1 MMALRQAILNWDGK
15 SSDYLAGVYQKLA
28 CQADAITQLVKLM
41 AEPAC
46 QPGASWLLKQ
56 HLAHLQELT
65 PVQQN
70 RLLDIF
76 VALDCWQTQL
86 HLLQCFAA
94 FIVDASRKTAVEAKL
109 RWGLSHSNKFV
120 RAWSFHGL
128 FYLAKQY
135 PDMQD
140 EVTQLLETALVDEPA
155 SVKARVRSL
164 LKLGF

>member
-1 MMALRQAILNWDGK
+1 MMALRQVILNWDGK
-15 SSDYLAGVYQKLA
+15 SSDYLAGVYLNLA

-76 VALDCWQTQL
+76 VALDCW
-86 HLLQCFAA
+86 
-94 FIVDASRKTAVEAKL
+94 
-109 RWGLSHSNKFV
+109 
-120 RAWSFHGL
+120 
-128 FYLAKQY
+128 
-135 PDMQD
+135 
-140 EVTQLLETALVDEPA
+140 
-155 SVKARVRSL
+155 
-164 LKLGF
+164 